1 MWNIYLKLT
10 KNNVMDNFV
19 SDGFLKGKIPISQ
32 YLKFAVIGLVTGIA
46 NGLFGSGGGTIVV
59 PAMVLLLKEEEHVA
73 HATAISIILPLTLV
87 SAFIYVSNSYIDW
100 NLTVKTMLG
109 GIVEDIWGQSF
120 LTSVLPC
127 FKKNFCSIYNSGG
140 CENDNITKVIKQR
153 GGQMVLFL
161 IGLASGIISGMGIG
175 GGSNSIRLWYSLSI
189 RTNTL
194 PKV

>member
-1 MWNIYLKLT
+1 
-10 KNNVMDNFV
+10 
-19 SDGFLKGKIPISQ
+19 LKGKIPISQ

-109 GIVEDIWGQSF
+109 GIVGGYLGAKLLNVCPSH
-120 LTSVLPC
+120 VLRKI
-127 FKKNFCSIYNSGG
+127 FAVF
-140 CENDNITKVIKQR
+140 
-153 GGQMVLFL
+153 
-161 IGLASGIISGMGIG
+161 IIAAAVRMI
-175 GGSNSIRLWYSLSI
+175 I
-189 RTNTL
+189 
-194 PKV
+194 